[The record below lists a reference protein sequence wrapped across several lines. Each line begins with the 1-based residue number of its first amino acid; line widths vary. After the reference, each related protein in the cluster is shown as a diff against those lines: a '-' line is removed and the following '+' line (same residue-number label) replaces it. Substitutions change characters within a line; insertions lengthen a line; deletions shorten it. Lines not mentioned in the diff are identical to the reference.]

1 MILNNQVE
9 RNDNIMQNSN
19 EYTKS
24 VDRLKKIIFN
34 EDFLNKLM
42 TLKKIEDVKNLFSD
56 NGIEISD
63 EELNLIG
70 QYLKKYISC
79 NDESSELNE
88 KDLEYVSGGVCVLVK
103 TAGKIISIPF
113 AIAGYGIGSIPT
125 ALIRGIH
132 DGAVDTWYSE

>member
-1 MILNNQVE
+1 MSTIFL
-9 RNDNIMQNSN
+9 
-19 EYTKS
+19 S
-24 VDRLKKIIFN
+24 VMR
-34 EDFLNKLM
+34 
-42 TLKKIEDVKNLFSD
+42 
-56 NGIEISD
+56 ISD